1 MFNKN
6 KLYQIPPAVLDIAEN
21 MCGSGPLH
29 TREAFAER
37 IRATMQYCQQALE
50 KYEANKFK
58 KA

>member
-6 KLYQIPPAVLDIAEN
+6 KLYQVPPAVLDIAES

-37 IRATMQYCQQALE
+37 IRTTLLYCQYALG